1 MANKKEKIL
10 IFIPILILIIITI
23 FISTS
28 DKKVYIRKN
37 SSYAAGSTTLN
48 GYSIDSVTISSNNSN
63 NIDLYYYPSDLSLG
77 GGITYKSSC
86 WGHANYNISG
96 LDSSK
101 VYKASVHI
109 KTTDLTSSSSYGATL
124 GTARSITGF
133 SNIVFS
139 WSESVIGTSE
149 KDVDLFFVPDNNG
162 TATITIGN
170 AVYGYGGSVKGTI
183 EYNNLSIEEAT
194 SDDITIYN
202 SKNNKIKMIMR
213 NSDYNKLDSM
223 VNNKEQA
230 TQNFIDKLEEVY
242 NAYAELAGQN
252 SSGHGL
258 LYPYR
263 GMAEVLMYTNKHNY
277 GAIAGYPIEFNWNAS
292 DQIADYAN
300 NNTIGWGEIHELGHT
315 FDEPLSTLDGFYNT
329 NKKSQRMWD
338 FNGEF
343 WANMKAMYAIDQG
356 ILKTPDDM
364 YKLFE
369 NTFNTTLGKANNKTF
384 AHDALIYL
392 FMQTKNSSGQI
403 DWEAMKKAFKWF
415 NDLKSVS
422 FLNSN
427 DEKFGWYIKKYN
439 EYRTYGHES
448 IYNILSSDQEI
459 LDTVLNNFSYIK
471 PTYIELWE
479 DKIFL
484 TEEEEYEIDPDYSEN
499 ATNADITY
507 ESSNPEVA
515 TVDDFGNIKAISEGK
530 ATIKVYSFFNPKLVK
545 TINVTVTNS
554 NIVSF
559 VTNCDEQISD
569 YVLDETSILQ
579 LPLLEKE
586 GYTLKAWFSDPDFI
600 DKIGTPGE
608 SVEIDESMVLYAKWV
623 KKKYTIKFNSDGGTP
638 VDEMT
643 AKYESA
649 IAEPESPT
657 KEGYVFSGWYED
669 KGLTKPYAFSTMPS
683 RDLVLHAKW
692 MKEEYIV
699 NFDSNGGTQVEP
711 IKSYYQDNIEEPE
724 IPTKEG
730 YAFEGWYTD
739 SNLTNKYDFNSEILS
754 NITLYAKWTEA
765 KYTIKFNSDGGTPV
779 DEITAKY
786 ESAIAEPESPTK
798 EGYVFSGWYED
809 KGLTKPYAFSTMP
822 SRDLVLHAKWMKEE
836 YIVNFDSNGGTQV
849 EPIKSYYQDNIE
861 EPEIPTKEGY
871 AFEGWYTD
879 SNLTNKYDF
888 NSKILSNITLYGKW
902 AKDKYTIS
910 FNSNGG
916 TAVKSITNYYEEEVI
931 EPSIPT
937 KVGHTFTGWYKDEEL
952 TQLYT
957 FSTIP
962 SQNIILYA
970 GWIKNKYIISFNSN
984 GGTIVNSITKYY
996 KEKLIEPILPVKE
1009 GYTFAGWYEDGK
1021 LTKKYLFDTV
1031 LAKDITLYAKWNKNE
1046 VKKPVSP
1053 VNNKYT
1059 ISFNSNGGTTVN
1071 NIIGYYKDKL
1081 IEPAVP
1087 TRIGYTF
1094 VGWYEDTKL
1103 TKKYLFNTMPN
1114 KNITLYAKW
1123 AKNKY
1128 VISFNSNGGNSI
1140 EQIILEYKK
1149 ELKDLEIPTRKGYIF
1164 AGWFKDQELTNEFN
1178 LKTMPSE
1185 DIILYAKWEIGKP
1198 EINKLDAEDNIVL
1211 NKRKSN
1217 YTLTLYKNTLKLPE
1231 YYEVKVRSKDR
1242 ELTETDLISTGSIT
1256 YIYVNGKEVSKY
1268 TNIVKGD
1275 TNKDG
1280 LITIEDID
1288 NISDYIIKGKGLTEK
1303 IQKKA
1308 ADVVEDDRIKLSDV
1322 VAVYED
1328 MEAE

>member
-86 WGHANYNISG
+86 WGNANYNISG

-439 EYRTYGHES
+439 EYRTDGHES

-739 SNLTNKYDFNSEILS
+739 SNLTNKYDFNS
-754 NITLYAKWTEA
+754 
-765 KYTIKFNSDGGTPV
+765 
-779 DEITAKY
+779 
-786 ESAIAEPESPTK
+786 
-798 EGYVFSGWYED
+798 
-809 KGLTKPYAFSTMP
+809 
-822 SRDLVLHAKWMKEE
+822 
-836 YIVNFDSNGGTQV
+836 
-849 EPIKSYYQDNIE
+849 
-861 EPEIPTKEGY
+861 
-871 AFEGWYTD
+871 
-879 SNLTNKYDF
+879 
-888 NSKILSNITLYGKW
+888 KILSNITLYGKW

-996 KEKLIEPILPVKE
+996 KEKLIEPIPPVKE

-1164 AGWFKDQELTNEFN
+1164 AGWFKDQELTKEFN

>member
-86 WGHANYNISG
+86 WGNANYNISG

-439 EYRTYGHES
+439 EYRTDGHES

-739 SNLTNKYDFNSEILS
+739 SNLTNKYDFNSKILS
-754 NITLYAKWTEA
+754 NITLYA
-765 KYTIKFNSDGGTPV
+765 
-779 DEITAKY
+779 
-786 ESAIAEPESPTK
+786 
-798 EGYVFSGWYED
+798 
-809 KGLTKPYAFSTMP
+809 
-822 SRDLVLHAKWMKEE
+822 
-836 YIVNFDSNGGTQV
+836 
-849 EPIKSYYQDNIE
+849 
-861 EPEIPTKEGY
+861 
-871 AFEGWYTD
+871 
-879 SNLTNKYDF
+879 
-888 NSKILSNITLYGKW
+888 KW

-996 KEKLIEPILPVKE
+996 KEKLIEPIPPVKE

-1164 AGWFKDQELTNEFN
+1164 AGWFKDQELTKEFN

>member
-86 WGHANYNISG
+86 WGNANYNISG

-439 EYRTYGHES
+439 EYRTDGHES

-739 SNLTNKYDFNSEILS
+739 SNLTNKYDFNSKILS
-754 NITLYAKWTEA
+754 NITLYA
-765 KYTIKFNSDGGTPV
+765 
-779 DEITAKY
+779 
-786 ESAIAEPESPTK
+786 
-798 EGYVFSGWYED
+798 
-809 KGLTKPYAFSTMP
+809 
-822 SRDLVLHAKWMKEE
+822 
-836 YIVNFDSNGGTQV
+836 
-849 EPIKSYYQDNIE
+849 
-861 EPEIPTKEGY
+861 
-871 AFEGWYTD
+871 
-879 SNLTNKYDF
+879 
-888 NSKILSNITLYGKW
+888 KW

-996 KEKLIEPILPVKE
+996 KEKLIEPIPPVKE

-1059 ISFNSNGGTTVN
+1059 IRFNSNGGTTVN

-1164 AGWFKDQELTNEFN
+1164 AGWFKDQELTKEFN

>member
-439 EYRTYGHES
+439 EYRTDGHES

-739 SNLTNKYDFNSEILS
+739 SNLTNKYDFNS
-754 NITLYAKWTEA
+754 
-765 KYTIKFNSDGGTPV
+765 
-779 DEITAKY
+779 
-786 ESAIAEPESPTK
+786 
-798 EGYVFSGWYED
+798 
-809 KGLTKPYAFSTMP
+809 
-822 SRDLVLHAKWMKEE
+822 
-836 YIVNFDSNGGTQV
+836 
-849 EPIKSYYQDNIE
+849 
-861 EPEIPTKEGY
+861 
-871 AFEGWYTD
+871 
-879 SNLTNKYDF
+879 
-888 NSKILSNITLYGKW
+888 KILSNITLYGKW

-996 KEKLIEPILPVKE
+996 KEKLIEPIPPVKE

-1164 AGWFKDQELTNEFN
+1164 AGWFKDQELTKEFN

>member
-48 GYSIDSVTISSNNSN
+48 GYSIDSVTISSNNRN

-427 DEKFGWYIKKYN
+427 DEKFGWYIK
-439 EYRTYGHES
+439 
-448 IYNILSSDQEI
+448 NI
-459 LDTVLNNFSYIK
+459 
-471 PTYIELWE
+471 
-479 DKIFL
+479 
-484 TEEEEYEIDPDYSEN
+484 
-499 ATNADITY
+499 
-507 ESSNPEVA
+507 
-515 TVDDFGNIKAISEGK
+515 
-530 ATIKVYSFFNPKLVK
+530 
-545 TINVTVTNS
+545 
-554 NIVSF
+554 
-559 VTNCDEQISD
+559 
-569 YVLDETSILQ
+569 
-579 LPLLEKE
+579 
-586 GYTLKAWFSDPDFI
+586 
-600 DKIGTPGE
+600 
-608 SVEIDESMVLYAKWV
+608 M
-623 KKKYTIKFNSDGGTP
+623 
-638 VDEMT
+638 
-643 AKYESA
+643 
-649 IAEPESPT
+649 
-657 KEGYVFSGWYED
+657 
-669 KGLTKPYAFSTMPS
+669 
-683 RDLVLHAKW
+683 
-692 MKEEYIV
+692 
-699 NFDSNGGTQVEP
+699 
-711 IKSYYQDNIEEPE
+711 NIEQ
-724 IPTKEG
+724 
-730 YAFEGWYTD
+730 TD
-739 SNLTNKYDFNSEILS
+739 MRVY
-754 NITLYAKWTEA
+754 IT
-765 KYTIKFNSDGGTPV
+765 S
-779 DEITAKY
+779 
-786 ESAIAEPESPTK
+786 
-798 EGYVFSGWYED
+798 
-809 KGLTKPYAFSTMP
+809 
-822 SRDLVLHAKWMKEE
+822 
-836 YIVNFDSNGGTQV
+836 
-849 EPIKSYYQDNIE
+849 
-861 EPEIPTKEGY
+861 
-871 AFEGWYTD
+871 
-879 SNLTNKYDF
+879 
-888 NSKILSNITLYGKW
+888 
-902 AKDKYTIS
+902 
-910 FNSNGG
+910 
-916 TAVKSITNYYEEEVI
+916 
-931 EPSIPT
+931 
-937 KVGHTFTGWYKDEEL
+937 
-952 TQLYT
+952 
-957 FSTIP
+957 
-962 SQNIILYA
+962 
-970 GWIKNKYIISFNSN
+970 
-984 GGTIVNSITKYY
+984 
-996 KEKLIEPILPVKE
+996 
-1009 GYTFAGWYEDGK
+1009 
-1021 LTKKYLFDTV
+1021 
-1031 LAKDITLYAKWNKNE
+1031 
-1046 VKKPVSP
+1046 
-1053 VNNKYT
+1053 
-1059 ISFNSNGGTTVN
+1059 
-1071 NIIGYYKDKL
+1071 
-1081 IEPAVP
+1081 
-1087 TRIGYTF
+1087 
-1094 VGWYEDTKL
+1094 
-1103 TKKYLFNTMPN
+1103 
-1114 KNITLYAKW
+1114 
-1123 AKNKY
+1123 
-1128 VISFNSNGGNSI
+1128 
-1140 EQIILEYKK
+1140 
-1149 ELKDLEIPTRKGYIF
+1149 
-1164 AGWFKDQELTNEFN
+1164 
-1178 LKTMPSE
+1178 
-1185 DIILYAKWEIGKP
+1185 
-1198 EINKLDAEDNIVL
+1198 
-1211 NKRKSN
+1211 
-1217 YTLTLYKNTLKLPE
+1217 
-1231 YYEVKVRSKDR
+1231 
-1242 ELTETDLISTGSIT
+1242 
-1256 YIYVNGKEVSKY
+1256 
-1268 TNIVKGD
+1268 
-1275 TNKDG
+1275 
-1280 LITIEDID
+1280 
-1288 NISDYIIKGKGLTEK
+1288 
-1303 IQKKA
+1303 
-1308 ADVVEDDRIKLSDV
+1308 
-1322 VAVYED
+1322 
-1328 MEAE
+1328 

>member
-86 WGHANYNISG
+86 WGNANYNISG

-439 EYRTYGHES
+439 EYRTDGHES

-638 VDEMT
+638 VDE
-643 AKYESA
+643 
-649 IAEPESPT
+649 
-657 KEGYVFSGWYED
+657 
-669 KGLTKPYAFSTMPS
+669 
-683 RDLVLHAKW
+683 
-692 MKEEYIV
+692 
-699 NFDSNGGTQVEP
+699 
-711 IKSYYQDNIEEPE
+711 
-724 IPTKEG
+724 
-730 YAFEGWYTD
+730 
-739 SNLTNKYDFNSEILS
+739 
-754 NITLYAKWTEA
+754 
-765 KYTIKFNSDGGTPV
+765 
-779 DEITAKY
+779 ITAKY

-888 NSKILSNITLYGKW
+888 NSKILSNITLYAKW

-996 KEKLIEPILPVKE
+996 KEKLIEPIPPVKE

-1164 AGWFKDQELTNEFN
+1164 AGWFKDQELTKEFN

>member
-109 KTTDLTSSSSYGATL
+109 KTTELTSSSSYGATL

-439 EYRTYGHES
+439 EYRTDGHES

-623 KKKYTIKFNSDGGTP
+623 KK
-638 VDEMT
+638 
-643 AKYESA
+643 
-649 IAEPESPT
+649 
-657 KEGYVFSGWYED
+657 
-669 KGLTKPYAFSTMPS
+669 
-683 RDLVLHAKW
+683 
-692 MKEEYIV
+692 
-699 NFDSNGGTQVEP
+699 
-711 IKSYYQDNIEEPE
+711 
-724 IPTKEG
+724 
-730 YAFEGWYTD
+730 
-739 SNLTNKYDFNSEILS
+739 
-754 NITLYAKWTEA
+754 

-996 KEKLIEPILPVKE
+996 KEKLIEPIPPVKE

-1164 AGWFKDQELTNEFN
+1164 AGWFKDQELTKEFN